1 MLNRLAEKYGL
12 AVGMICLIIAA
23 FLWGGEYV
31 VAKDVL
37 DIMSPNWLNVIRLG
51 FTVLI
56 AVIVWRKHFKEA
68 DLQDWKRGAVCGI
81 LFGLGSV
88 LQTMGLEMVNA
99 GINAFLSSA
108 YIILVPF
115 MVWFVSKV
123 RPGSKVF
130 IGAAVGIAGVSIM
143 SVTGFSTG
151 NLSIGLGEIFSLLS
165 AIGYGG
171 AMVALDCYTEKS
183 SVEFLTGAQFIFS
196 LLVSIVF
203 ALILEEP
210 PAVHVTPVVAFEFA
224 YLVLLGT
231 FVTQLLFTFGLKYS
245 SANLGGVI
253 FPLESV
259 SATIFG
265 CIFLNERLKTVHI
278 IGGLLIVAAIIISSV
293 DFRKK
298 EEKMIDAGS
307 GERML
312 LKDDFKQS

>member
-1 MLNRLAEKYGL
+1 MLNKLAEKYGL

-37 DIMSPNWLNVIRLG
+37 DLISPNWLNVIRLG

-56 AVIVWRKHFKEA
+56 AVIVWKKHFKEA
-68 DLQDWKRGAVCGI
+68 TLQDWKRGAICGT
-81 LFGLGSV
+81 LFGLGAV
-88 LQTMGLEMVNA
+88 MQTMGLEMVNA

-130 IGAAVGIAGVSIM
+130 IGAAVGIVGISVM

-151 NLSIGLGEIFSLLS
+151 NLSIGLGEVFSLLS
-165 AIGYGG
+165 AIGYGA

-196 LLVSIVF
+196 LVVSIIF

-210 PAVHVTPVVAFEFA
+210 PTVDVNPVIVAEFA

-245 SANLGGVI
+245 SANIGGVI

-259 SATIFG
+259 SATLFG
-265 CIFLNERLKTVHI
+265 CIFLNERLEAVHV
-278 IGGLLIVAAIIISSV
+278 IGGILIVAAIIISSV
-293 DFRKK
+293 NFSKK
-298 EEKMIDAGS
+298 EEKIPNTGS
-307 GERML
+307 G
-312 LKDDFKQS
+312 D

>member
-1 MLNRLAEKYGL
+1 MFSKLAEKYGVV
-12 AVGMICLIIAA
+12 VGMVCLIIAA

-37 DIMSPNWLNVIRLG
+37 DIMPPNWLNVVRLA

-56 AVIVWRKHFKEA
+56 SVIVWRKHFKA
-68 DLQDWKRGAVCGI
+68 ATLQDWKMGAICGI

-88 LQTMGLEMVNA
+88 MQTMGLEMVNA

-108 YIILVPF
+108 YVILVPF
-115 MVWFVSKV
+115 MVWFVSKT

-130 IGAAVGIAGVSIM
+130 IGAAVGIVGISIM

-151 NLSIGLGEIFSLLS
+151 NLSIGMGEIFSLLS
-165 AIGYGG
+165 AIGYGA

-196 LLVSIVF
+196 LLVSIIF

-210 PAVHVTPVVAFEFA
+210 PSVEVNSVIVVEFA
-224 YLVLLGT
+224 YLVLLGS

-265 CIFLNERLKTVHI
+265 CIFLNEKLKAVHI
-278 IGGLLIVAAIIISSV
+278 IGGLMIIAAIIISSV

-298 EEKMIDAGS
+298 EENLSDTVRGA
-307 GERML
+307 
-312 LKDDFKQS
+312 